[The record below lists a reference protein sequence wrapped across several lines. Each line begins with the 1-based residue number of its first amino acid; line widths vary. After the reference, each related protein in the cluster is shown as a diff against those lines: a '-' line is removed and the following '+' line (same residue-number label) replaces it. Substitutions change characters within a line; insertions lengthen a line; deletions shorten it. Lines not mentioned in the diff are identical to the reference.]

1 MDRYH
6 RSNITA
12 DKQDAK
18 TSRDLKNAI
27 RLVACGGILLT
38 AAIMKLF
45 FPSALGTVSE
55 NILPLMEEDIDYKEA
70 VTAIG
75 GTLTG
80 QTDIREVLGDIYV
93 KAFGS
98 EGDNEVEAASE
109 ADTTDTPEEVSYMT
123 PQEQLE
129 ASARRFKL
137 KNLDSDVD
145 SGEATT
151 EIAADEYTN
160 PAVATFLSAQAEF
173 SDYGLPEDVSYELLD
188 LGIDYTAPVTGAVS
202 SSFGYRLHPLSNDVK
217 FHYGTDIAADIGTNI
232 AAFSGGTVTAVGES
246 NSLGLYVIIQHE
258 NGVQTKY
265 AHCSELY
272 VGAET
277 AVSQGDIIA
286 AVGDTGDA
294 TGAHLHFAI
303 TVNGQNV
310 NPEYYLILNTD

>member
-1 MDRYH
+1 M
-6 RSNITA
+6 TA

-45 FPSALGTVSE
+45 FPSALGTVSK
-55 NILPLMEEDIDYKEA
+55 NILPLMEEDIDYKGA

-80 QTDIREVLGDIYV
+80 QTDIMEVLGDIYV
-93 KAFGS
+93 KAFGG
-98 EGDNEVEAASE
+98 EGDNKVEAATE
-109 ADTTDTPEEVSYMT
+109 AGTTDTPDKVSYMT
-123 PQEQLE
+123 PQEHLE
-129 ASARRFKL
+129 TSARRFKQ
-137 KNLDSDVD
+137 KNLNSDAD
-145 SGEATT
+145 SGEAAA
-151 EIAADEYTN
+151 EIAEEYTN

-188 LGIDYTAPVTGAVS
+188 LAIDYTAPVTGAVS

-217 FHYGTDIAADIGTNI
+217 FHYGTDIAADIGTDI
-232 AAFSGGTVTAVGES
+232 AAFAGGTVTAVGES

-272 VGAET
+272 VEAET

-286 AVGDTGDA
+286 AVGDTGDT

-310 NPEYYLILNTD
+310 NPEYYLTFI